1 MSQPLRLGTRGS
13 ALALWQAHWVA
24 QMIRDNDRSVSVE
37 IVIVKTTGDV
47 RQDIPLPE
55 MAGKGVFV
63 REIEVALLSGNIDL
77 AVHSAKDLQS
87 EDLPGL
93 TLGAFCPRADARD
106 ALVSRNGETLADLPH
121 GATVATGSPRRVA
134 QLLHI
139 RPDLR
144 FVSIRGNVNTRLAK
158 LMRGEADALVLA
170 CAGLD
175 RLNRADVITER
186 ISVDVCLPQV
196 GQACVAV
203 QCREND
209 ARTIELVRGSCD
221 HAPTRQAVQTER
233 AFLALLGGGCSAPV
247 AAHAIW
253 QTGENVLSFT
263 GQIGSPDGKQL
274 LMAKHGEPQN
284 TADPVLLARRVFD
297 DLMAN
302 SDAQSLMRGL
312 NGANEAP

>member
-1 MSQPLRLGTRGS
+1 MNALRLGTRGS

-24 QMIRDNDRSVSVE
+24 QMLRDNDGSIPVE
-37 IVIVKTTGDV
+37 IVILKTTGDV

-93 TLGAFCPRADARD
+93 TLGAFCVRADARD
-106 ALVSRNGETLADLPH
+106 ALVSRNGETLADLPQ
-121 GATVATGSPRRVA
+121 GATIATGSPRRVA
-134 QLLHI
+134 QLLHL

-144 FVSIRGNVNTRLAK
+144 FVSIRGNVDTRLAK
-158 LMRGEADALVLA
+158 LAKGEADALVLA

-175 RLNRADVITER
+175 RLERADVITER
-186 ISVDVCLPQV
+186 ISLDVCLPQV

-209 ARTIELVRGSCD
+209 ARTIGFVRASCD
-221 HAPTRQAVQTER
+221 HTATRQAVETER

-263 GQIGSPDGKQL
+263 GQIGSPDGTHL
-274 LMAKHGEPQN
+274 HTAKHHESQKA
-284 TADPVLLARRVFD
+284 ADPVRLARRVFD
-297 DLMAN
+297 GLMAN
-302 SDAQSLMRGL
+302 PDAQRLMRGL
-312 NGANEAP
+312 NGATEAP